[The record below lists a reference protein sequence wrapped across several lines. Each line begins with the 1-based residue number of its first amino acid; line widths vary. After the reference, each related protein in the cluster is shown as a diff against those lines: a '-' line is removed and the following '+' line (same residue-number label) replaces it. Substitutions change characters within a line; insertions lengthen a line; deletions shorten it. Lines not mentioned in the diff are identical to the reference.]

1 MIFRKPYAFL
11 IKNFRKIHILLF
23 ALTLFIFYKQSQI
36 LTFVREYISL
46 GSYSFALESIE
57 SKINFGLYTALI
69 LIIAI
74 SLALMWLL
82 YYKKKPWKGYLI
94 VIAEYILMLVAF
106 SMTKSFFVSYSTET
120 VVSGVYTARD
130 LLNIAGILQYI
141 VFIFL
146 IIRIMGVDLNK
157 FSFNTDKEFLELNSS
172 DREEFEI
179 SFNIDRHSLLRTFNR
194 LKRNIAYFYI
204 EHKFVCN
211 IFLIGILV
219 LSLGYSYYYFEVVHK
234 SYKENEVL
242 NTGVY
247 SISIKN
253 SYITDKDLAGE
264 KIEKGTKFV
273 IINLVMKNNS
283 DEAIEPNLD
292 RFHLIN
298 SNIDKTYSI
307 YYNNYFSDL
316 GTPVTAKM
324 NLNSHKEKEFYMVFS
339 VNEKLKNNDFV
350 LYYQELGGKR
360 KSYLRKIKLKLKDV
374 SKIEQE
380 KTYKIG
386 ENITFEYVASQ
397 KKDITIEKAEIV
409 DNTQYNRYMCTA
421 ERCNI
426 NTINLNSTEEYKILK
441 IDFSSSDFEG
451 LDFIDFCK
459 KYGKI
464 KYENDKGKEVYSD
477 VVDAIGVK
485 YEGKEVFLK
494 INNDIATSKNLSLV
508 YTLRNKR
515 YIIKIK

>member
-23 ALTLFIFYKQSQI
+23 ILSLYIFYKQNQI
-36 LTFVREYISL
+36 LTFVKEYISL
-46 GSYSFALESIE
+46 GSYSFSLESID
-57 SKINFGLYTALI
+57 SKINFGLYTI
-69 LIIAI
+69 LISIIVI
-74 SLALMWLL
+74 STALMWLL
-82 YYKKKPWKGYLI
+82 YYKKKPWKAYLI
-94 VIAEYILMLVAF
+94 VIAEYILMFTAF
-106 SMTKSFFVSYSTET
+106 AITKSFFASYSTET

-130 LLNIAGILQYI
+130 LLNIAGITQYL

-179 SFNIDRHSLLRTFNR
+179 SFNIDRHSLHRTFNR
-194 LKRNIAYFYI
+194 LKRNIKYFYV
-204 EHKFVCN
+204 EHKYACN
-211 IFLIGILV
+211 IFLIGLLV
-219 LSLGYSYYYFEVVHK
+219 LTLGYSYYYFGVIHK

-242 NTGVY
+242 NTGAY

-253 SYITDKDLAGE
+253 SYITDKDLSGE
-264 KIEKGTKFV
+264 KIEKGNKFV

-283 DEAIEPNLD
+283 DKTIEPNLD

-298 SNIDKTYSI
+298 STIDTTYSI

-316 GTPVTAKM
+316 GNPVSAKM
-324 NLNSHKEKEFYMVFS
+324 NLNPKKEKEFYMVFS
-339 VNEKLKNNDFV
+339 VKENLKNNNFV
-350 LYYQELGGKR
+350 LYYQELGGKSD
-360 KSYLRKIKLKLKDV
+360 SYLRKIKLKLKDV
-374 SKIEQE
+374 SKIEKGKE
-380 KTYKIG
+380 YKIG
-386 ENITFEYVASQ
+386 DNITFEYVA
-397 KKDITIEKAEIV
+397 KNNKEIIIENSEFLDK
-409 DNTQYNRYMCTA
+409 TQYNRYICTSTG
-421 ERCNI
+421 CNI
-426 NTINLNSTEEYKILK
+426 NPIELSSSPGYKILK

-464 KYENDKGKEVYSD
+464 KYENSKGKETYHNMI
-477 VVDAIGVK
+477 DAVQVK

-494 INNDIATSKNLSLV
+494 VSDEVANSKNLSLV